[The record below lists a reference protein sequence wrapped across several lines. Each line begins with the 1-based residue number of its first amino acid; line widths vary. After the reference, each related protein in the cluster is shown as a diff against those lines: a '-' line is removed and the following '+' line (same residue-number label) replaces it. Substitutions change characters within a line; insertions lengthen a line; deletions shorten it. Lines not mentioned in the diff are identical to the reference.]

1 MTTTRLPRATTSAVA
16 LLPLLALFALPTCS
30 YGFSPTLRPPCHHA
44 VTASPLS
51 AAARPAVAAVRLEEA
66 AEDEPEAAAE
76 VVDDAAPPPAE
87 GTAPPPAEEEEEE
100 EDLLSTP
107 AFLKQKLKVLEKEM
121 EEVLAATEGA
131 KAEAAVVAEEWS
143 DKRARLQ
150 GDFDNFRAR
159 HVNQTLEAQVEA
171 RIKLLQDF
179 LPVLDNFDRARDT
192 ISPEGDAQMAVNDKY
207 TKMHAELMSA
217 LTDELA
223 MEKIIAIGSEFDY
236 NLHMAIQPM
245 PSDEYDEGIVCSE
258 MQPGYTCKGQL
269 VRAAYVMVSSG

>member
-1 MTTTRLPRATTSAVA
+1 VL
-16 LLPLLALFALPTCS
+16 
-30 YGFSPTLRPPCHHA
+30 LRP
-44 VTASPLS
+44 
-51 AAARPAVAAVRLEEA
+51 
-66 AEDEPEAAAE
+66 
-76 VVDDAAPPPAE
+76 
-87 GTAPPPAEEEEEE
+87 TAPPVATMTCAVPLQPRAHVAIMAEGGADGEDSAEVEAELQSDGPAEEATTQGPPAAPEEEEEE